1 MMIPSSIISRGVASS
16 PPPPADVEKK
26 TPDVLT
32 AATRNICVDSNNAS
46 LSAMIASSSNANKN
60 SLSSLGESVSI
71 SILLGNHAKFGLA
84 ERCW

>member
-1 MMIPSSIISRGVASS
+1 MIPSSVISRGVASS
-16 PPPPADVEKK
+16 PTPPADGEKK

-32 AATRNICVDSNNAS
+32 ATTRNICFDSNNTC
-46 LSAMIASSSNANKN
+46 LSSMIASSSNANKN
-60 SLSSLGESVSI
+60 SLSSLGDASGV